1 MVATRRQTKKANP
14 HYEFG
19 GPIGALGI
27 VLGLPAVCYGLVVT
41 CNAHHCV
48 SLDYDS
54 IAGIPSLTFPSGTV
68 LFSPEA
74 CAVFLGWMAWCV
86 VLHLALPGVKKQGV
100 TLANGKRLTYKL
112 NGMSV
117 FVVTLGVVAH
127 GVHGGWLDLG
137 WVHGNFLA
145 LLTAGVAFA
154 YAMSL
159 ALYLNSFGK
168 GAEKGG
174 KKLLAKGGD
183 TGNPIYDF
191 FIGRELNPRIGSFDL
206 KVFCELVPG
215 LIGWLLLDL
224 GFAHKQF
231 TDTGSVSPAMALV
244 CFFQALYVADALW
257 FEPAI
262 LTTMDVTT
270 DGFGFMLVFGD
281 LVWVP
286 FTYSLQAR
294 YCLERPQTLSNAFLA
309 LILIVKC
316 LGYAVFRGSNLQ
328 KNWFRNDHER
338 PARGALNVLTH
349 EAGHPAD
356 HQRVVGHREARQLPG
371 RLAHVVGLV
380 PALRVRSRRALLLRH
395 LLWHPARAPGHAGRG
410 GVPGEVRQGLGQVL
424 RHREVQA
431 DPLRVLGV
439 ASCFFLMAN
448 SKL

>member
-168 GAEKGG
+168 GKEKGG

-316 LGYAVFRGSNLQ
+316 LGYAIFRGSNLQ
-328 KNWFRNDHER
+328 KNWFRNDHNDPR
-338 PARGALNVLTH
+338 VAHLTYLPTKRGTRLITSGWWGIARHVNYLGDWLMSWAWC
-349 EAGHPAD
+349 
-356 HQRVVGHREARQLPG
+356 LPCG
-371 RLAHVVGLV
+371 FNHVVPYFYVIYFGILLV
-380 PALRVRSRRALLLRH
+380 HRDMRD
-395 LLWHPARAPGHAGRG
+395 
-410 GVPGEVRQGLGQVL
+410 GEACQEKYGKDWDKYCAIVKYRLIPYVY
-424 RHREVQA
+424 
-431 DPLRVLGV
+431 
-439 ASCFFLMAN
+439 
-448 SKL
+448 